1 MKASKLA
8 IRIRRTKE
16 KIPLHKPLVGLLRLL
31 ILQQSKDRESRLRA
45 DNMIS
50 ALNPRPSYS
59 PTLLL
64 YESALALI
72 WPA

>member
-1 MKASKLA
+1 
-8 IRIRRTKE
+8 
-16 KIPLHKPLVGLLRLL
+16 LHKPLVGLLRLL